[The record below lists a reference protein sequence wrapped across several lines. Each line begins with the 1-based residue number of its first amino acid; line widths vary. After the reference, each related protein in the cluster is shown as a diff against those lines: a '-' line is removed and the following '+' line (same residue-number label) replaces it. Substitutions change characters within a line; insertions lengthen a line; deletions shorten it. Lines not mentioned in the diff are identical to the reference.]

1 MKVVIITASE
11 LRHTFFRKA
20 LALDDNIEVLCSYC
34 EGTEK
39 SLGTL
44 IDPENE
50 GSEIQ
55 ELHVQSRTNEEKDFF
70 HPFISLTQDNSN
82 PRFIPRG
89 DINKEEHIKHIIEL
103 RPELLVAYGC
113 SMIKKPLI
121 EYFSGRFLNVHLGLS
136 PYYRGAGTNFWPLVN
151 KEPEYVGATFMYIDP
166 GTDTGEIIHQ
176 IRAEIFEGDTP
187 HQIGNRLISEMVMIY
202 IKIINN
208 FHELE
213 PMKQLPVPDNSKLY
227 KRKDFSVESVRSLYL
242 NFSEGMIDDYL
253 RKIDERISKVPII
266 QNPMITSGGI

>member
-11 LRHTFFRKA
+11 RRHTFFRKA

-55 ELHVQSRTNEEKDFF
+55 EYHVQCRMNAEKDFF
-70 HPFISLTQDNSN
+70 LPFISLTQDNSN

-89 DINKEEHIKHIIEL
+89 DINKEEHINHIIEL

-151 KEPEYVGATFMYIDP
+151 KEPEYVGATFMHIDP

-176 IRAEIFEGDTP
+176 IRTEIFEGDTP
-187 HQIGNRLISEMVMIY
+187 HQIGNRLISEMAMIY

-242 NFSEGMIDDYL
+242 NFSEGMIGDYL